1 MNIENR
7 QGVRFRVREGWY
19 YPPHLPQGFTE
30 HFVDLP
36 LLQSFDDAVLEQV
49 CQKFLGFAQELPDPT
64 NPHYRR
70 QFESTPLLDPYAGA
84 PAFFSDPGKR
94 IYLALTQQRLIIE
107 ENPPGEE
114 ELAEQQSQLLQKIRM
129 ALRQIIAQERA
140 EAAQH
145 TQRLAQES
153 HVNRALIYTGAFFN
167 GLWNAGVDLAKW
179 VKEVSDVV
187 SPTQHLLRSIHAS
200 HRALQRNRE
209 NGENIL
215 TAYVDEHLKGEKRE
229 LVQALG
235 FDPSAIT
242 REQFDQAMEIA
253 DLVWE
258 SPALRADLIR
268 FAKDYVNAQ
277 HAIELTNLSGSAAF
291 EILFTIVLAAV
302 TAGAGLAA
310 SAASQARHLA
320 KFRKVGDL
328 LMEFAEHLKKVRQR
342 LKRSNPGDK
351 DRTASYSDLE
361 VEEIVDSKPTSNSS
375 SATSTSRIRKVK
387 ETYNGNE
394 AEWTIDEQGRPTSVE
409 ATLSKS
415 EKGGVRSSAETKLQQ
430 EVGGDTRLDSDEGG
444 HIIGHRF
451 MSDQGEK
458 NLFPQNSNLNRGAY
472 KKMEN
477 EWADWTNEGFEVKLK
492 VSLEPPGAE
501 RPTNIISEYEVIDPK
516 TGDIVFDRRHNFSN
530 SAGEAF
536 DRIPKADMQFYGE

>member
-7 QGVRFRVREGWY
+7 QGVRYRVREGWY

-49 CQKFLGFAQELPDPT
+49 CQKFLGFAQALPDPT

-70 QFESTPLLDPYAGA
+70 QFESTLPFDPYAGA

-94 IYLALTQQRLIIE
+94 IYLALAQQRLIIE
-107 ENPPGEE
+107 ENPPGED

-145 TQRLAQES
+145 AQRLAQES
-153 HVNRALIYTGAFFN
+153 RVNRALIYTGAFFN

-179 VKEVSDVV
+179 AKEVNDVIN
-187 SPTQHLLRSIHAS
+187 PTQRLLRSMHAS
-200 HRALQRNRE
+200 HRALQRSRE

-235 FDPSAIT
+235 FDPTAIT
-242 REQFDQAMEIA
+242 QEQFDQAMEIA

-258 SPALRADLIR
+258 SPALRAELIR

-328 LMEFAEHLKKVRQR
+328 LMEFAKQVKKAKQLLR
-342 LKRSNPGDK
+342 RSTTRGDSGPSRSF
-351 DRTASYSDLE
+351 DDLPVDE
-361 VEEIVDSKPTSNSS
+361 VVDSKKIVDEPNHPARIEETAEAAGNLAFPTTDAVPVDGARAIDLGQS
-375 SATSTSRIRKVK
+375 
-387 ETYNGNE
+387 YE
-394 AEWTIDEQGRPTSVE
+394 AGVRELYGEVPFNQRQYEAFVDGDWVSGVADNVVTIDGKNTAIE
-409 ATLSKS
+409 AKF
-415 EKGGVRSSAETKLQQ
+415 V
-430 EVGGDTRLDSDEGG
+430 D
-444 HIIGHRF
+444 
-451 MSDQGEK
+451 
-458 NLFPQNSNLNRGAY
+458 N
-472 KKMEN
+472 
-477 EWADWTNEGFEVKLK
+477 
-492 VSLEPPGAE
+492 
-501 RPTNIISEYEVIDPK
+501 
-516 TGDIVFDRRHNFSN
+516 
-530 SAGEAF
+530 
-536 DRIPKADMQFYGE
+536 